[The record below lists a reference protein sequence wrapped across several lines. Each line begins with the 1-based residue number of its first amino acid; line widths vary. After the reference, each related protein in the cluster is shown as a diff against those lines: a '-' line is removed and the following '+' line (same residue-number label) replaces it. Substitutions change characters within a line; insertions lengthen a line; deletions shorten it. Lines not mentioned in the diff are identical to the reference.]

1 MGKVDFGDQLMKKL
15 KIYIDESGEFGF
27 KDGSSDLY
35 VVSMVMYDTS
45 KNITS
50 FLNVFNEKLNDIGY
64 TGMIHMADLVM
75 NRGDYRKFN
84 LNIRR
89 NIFNCIYQ
97 FARKSPIKIHN
108 ILINKKYS
116 DNSKVLRQKILSD
129 LIDFIN
135 DKKKYFDKFDSI
147 ILYYDNGQNIL
158 GDVIDM
164 AFSRLNNYKHIID
177 FDKTQE
183 RLFQVADMLTF
194 IYKRDFRFYQK
205 IKTSKGEAYFFKNT
219 NIKEI
224 LKEFTKK
231 NL

>member
-1 MGKVDFGDQLMKKL
+1 MKKL

-108 ILINKKYS
+108 IL
-116 DNSKVLRQKILSD
+116 
-129 LIDFIN
+129 F
-135 DKKKYFDKFDSI
+135 
-147 ILYYDNGQNIL
+147 
-158 GDVIDM
+158 
-164 AFSRLNNYKHIID
+164 
-177 FDKTQE
+177 
-183 RLFQVADMLTF
+183 
-194 IYKRDFRFYQK
+194 
-205 IKTSKGEAYFFKNT
+205 
-219 NIKEI
+219 
-224 LKEFTKK
+224 
-231 NL
+231 